1 MIYNCLRVSTL
12 DLHTRKE
19 IHCKFSG
26 RDLRYFF
33 IVRGKVSNY
42 DRVPV
47 GHFRKSI
54 GTCYIRKEDLSIEYS
69 QCGHRFCF
77 CDGQIA
83 LSFIC
88 VTLVRYILFK
98 LGSTIQQG
106 GGVFESISCPVT
118 PNVGQFGHAICKK
131 GRAFKSCRLNQ
142 PGPQSR
148 ARPARPTRLRRA
160 RYGRKKRWRPVIT
173 NMASTMPAG
182 RNTQSLK

>member
-1 MIYNCLRVSTL
+1 MHIHFIIIVIVSVRQSARFFQFSKTE
-12 DLHTRKE
+12 HVEKMK

-47 GHFRKSI
+47 GHFRRDI

-98 LGSTIQQG
+98 LGS
-106 GGVFESISCPVT
+106 S
-118 PNVGQFGHAICKK
+118 
-131 GRAFKSCRLNQ
+131 
-142 PGPQSR
+142 
-148 ARPARPTRLRRA
+148 
-160 RYGRKKRWRPVIT
+160 
-173 NMASTMPAG
+173 
-182 RNTQSLK
+182 